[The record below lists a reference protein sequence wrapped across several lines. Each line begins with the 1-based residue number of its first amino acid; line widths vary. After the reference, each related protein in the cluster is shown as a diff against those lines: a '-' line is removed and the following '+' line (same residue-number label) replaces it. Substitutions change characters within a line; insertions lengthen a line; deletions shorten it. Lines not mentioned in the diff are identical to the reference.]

1 MRTETA
7 PTSPLDRLSSPE
19 SDQAAPV
26 DLSIELSPPLV
37 LAAALVYMMAANG
50 EIDESER
57 SQLQSV
63 IGKNKQL
70 LECAV
75 DYVKAVPFDQFL
87 RDAPAHMGP
96 ADKLSVLT
104 NVCDSMMSDGY
115 ADEQELDL
123 LHAMT
128 ISFGLSD
135 ESFEPYYQT
144 IAIKNNKTVLGPYEA
159 HDMDHGR
166 ISPHLALAVCL
177 IYMMA
182 SDGSLGPEEIGRLQA
197 LIGEFEGLQKVAVK
211 HALKV
216 KSEKFLALAAQVLE
230 PQARLFVLANVADI
244 MLSDSYVEPAEKKL
258 FGNMLAAFDITEE
271 DFKPHYR
278 TITTK
283 NIRSF
288 SSDDFEY
295 VAAGQPELPE
305 ATYDSQMGATINQ
318 TMRDNIVKVAQ
329 GFGSSK
335 KIDRLARNSAQ
346 QSGASND
353 QADGS
358 NDNYRP
364 RARPSPFG
372 NSDTGYPANTG
383 RKLVAFK
390 RSSPVDLPPPSGAF
404 AARSRPFGNGTTPD
418 DHDTLTVQ
426 SGEDQ
431 GQLSVSAKSGRR
443 NPPRKPL
450 TVPTAAQRERA
461 KVRLKGVVD
470 TTQEIRV
477 EVDELEARRGA
488 VAPVQNA
495 KTEPL
500 VTKPAPVVRAAPVA
514 SAAPLVQSAPVVT
527 AVAVAPVVNAAPVVQ
542 VVQVAP
548 AIAVPA
554 PTQAA
559 PTEATVQAAP
569 NRWAQSAVAAGQG
582 LLQQMQQAKAMLPPG
597 ALQLPSPKAVA
608 QRHSAVAT
616 LLGGLAIAA
625 AASIFAG
632 MAVAALVPTG
642 APPSLRT
649 TSLEPCWLASALSK
663 QSARP
668 HGDMGCWQ
676 APQPRSVIERAF
688 LRNLS
693 LPR

>member
-7 PTSPLDRLSSPE
+7 STSPLDRLTSPI
-19 SDQAAPV
+19 SDPAAPG
-26 DLSIELSPPLV
+26 DLSLELSPPLV

-50 EIDESER
+50 EIDESES

-63 IGKNKQL
+63 LGKNRQL

-75 DYVKAVPFDQFL
+75 DYVHAVPFDQFL
-87 RDAPAHMGP
+87 RDAPAHLSTS
-96 ADKLSVLT
+96 DKLSVLT

-115 ADEQELDL
+115 ADEQELGL

-135 ESFEPYYQT
+135 ESFEPFYQT
-144 IAIKNNKTVLGPYEA
+144 IAIKNNKSVLGPYDA

-182 SDGSLGPEEIGRLQA
+182 SDGSLRPEEIGRLQA

-244 MLSDSYVEPAEKKL
+244 MLSDSYVEPAEKKV

-288 SSDDFEY
+288 ATDEFEY
-295 VAAGQPELPE
+295 VAAVQPELAD
-305 ATYDSQMGATINQ
+305 ATHDSRMGATINQ

-346 QSGASND
+346 QSGANSD
-353 QADGS
+353 QADSSSDSSG
-358 NDNYRP
+358 P

-372 NSDTGYPANTG
+372 NSDTGYPVNTG

-390 RSSPVDLPPPSGAF
+390 RSSPIDLPPPSSAF
-404 AARSRPFGNGTTPD
+404 TARSRPFGAGATPD
-418 DHDTLTVQ
+418 DQDTLTVQ
-426 SGEDQ
+426 PGEDQ
-431 GQLSVSAKSGRR
+431 GQGQFSVSTKPGRR
-443 NPPRKPL
+443 NEPNRSPKPI
-450 TVPTAAQRERA
+450 TAAQRERA

-477 EVDELEARRGA
+477 EVDDLEARRGG

-495 KTEPL
+495 KAQPL
-500 VTKPAPVVRAAPVA
+500 VSKPAPAVRAAPVA
-514 SAAPLVQSAPVVT
+514 GAAPVVQSVPT
-527 AVAVAPVVNAAPVVQ
+527 VAVAPVVKAAPIVPVVQ
-542 VVQVAP
+542 VVP
-548 AIAVPA
+548 SIAVPV

-559 PTEATVQAAP
+559 PTEANAQVAP
-569 NRWAQSAVAAGQG
+569 NQWAQSAAAAGQG
-582 LLQQMQQAKAMLPPG
+582 LLQRLQQAKAMLPPG
-597 ALQLPSPKAVA
+597 ALQLPNPTAVA
-608 QRHSAVAT
+608 QRHSAAAM
-616 LLGGLAIAA
+616 LLGGLAIAVA
-625 AASIFAG
+625 AGIFAG

-649 TSLEPCWLASALSK
+649 ASLEPCWLASALSRH
-663 QSARP
+663 SVRP

-676 APQPRSVIERAF
+676 APQPRSAIERMV
-688 LRNLS
+688 LPHLS